1 MSFDWKGLVKTVAP
15 VLGTALGGPL
25 GGAATKI
32 IAEKVLGNPNASEQD
47 IAQALQ
53 NPTPE
58 QIIRL
63 KELDNELAIE
73 KRAYDSDDLKTEV
86 QGRANAYQREIEI
99 NKIPKDQRDNT
110 LKHIAYLFI
119 GCYFTILA
127 LIIAA
132 LWSQHVTK
140 EEMEPI
146 IQMQKD
152 LGMAVML
159 ILAYFYSAS
168 YKRNE

>member
-1 MSFDWKGLVKTVAP
+1 MSFDWKQLVKTVAP
-15 VLGTALGGPL
+15 VLGTALGGPMA
-25 GGAATKI
+25 GAATKF
-32 IAEKVLGNPNASEQD
+32 IADKFLGNPNASEQEVV
-47 IAQALQ
+47 QAIQ
-53 NPTPE
+53 TATPD
-58 QIIRL
+58 QLIKL
-63 KELDNELAIE
+63 KELDNDFKIE
-73 KRAYDSDDLKTEV
+73 MRAYDSDDFKTET
-86 QGRANAYQREIEI
+86 QGRANAYNREIEI

-168 YKRNE
+168 YKKD